1 MRTRLVSILF
11 IGIILSIL
19 FSCRNSDNK
28 SEPSANKTHSESLAE
43 WQDMKFGMFVHWGPV
58 SLKGTEIGWSRGK
71 QIPFEEYD
79 NLYKNFNPELF
90 DAKEWIN
97 IAKKA
102 GMKYFVITSKH
113 HDGFSIF
120 HSDYTDYDIGK
131 TPFKRDVLKELSDAC
146 YNEEIMFGTYYS
158 ILDWYHPDYPL
169 QLNRD
174 MPKEN
179 ANMDSY
185 ISFMKSQVME
195 LVKKYRT
202 NIMWFDGE
210 WEDPWTHEE
219 GLKLYSYVRSLKDNI
234 LINNRVDKGRKG
246 MQGMTK
252 ADEFAGDYGTP
263 EQEIGAYNIDTPWE
277 SCITICTQWAWKPD
291 DKLKSS
297 KECIQTLIR
306 VCGGGGNLLLNVGPM
321 PDGRIEPRQVEVL
334 TEIGKWLDKN
344 GESIYETKGGP
355 FKPTENFASTKKD
368 NKIFLHLMN
377 NIQELNLKQIDKK
390 INKAYLLNGNKVFFS
405 QENEKT
411 FVKISEEE
419 SNKTDVVVV
428 LELQNANSQ

>member
-277 SCITICTQWAWKPD
+277 SCMTICTQWAWKPD